1 MGSLTSRPKAPS
13 VPQVQSVYVP
23 APVAAPVITPAM
35 QTPSSA
41 APDDAETPTPE
52 TVRQQSLLDR
62 SRGRISTVL
71 TGFRGILDDNTRP
84 SGHKTL
90 LGE

>member
-13 VPQVQSVYVP
+13 VPKTVYVEVP
-23 APVAAPVITPAM
+23 AR
-35 QTPSSA
+35 SSDTG
-41 APDDAETPTPE
+41 DDASSQTTQDGAQDDAQDTSSEA
-52 TVRQQSLLDR
+52 RKQNLLNR

-71 TGFRGILDDNTRP
+71 TGFRGVLSQPVDP
-84 SGHKTL
+84 SGRKTL